1 MITRYRVNKKNNK
14 FTSGWNV
21 FSVSTIV
28 KTLKKNK
35 VINKKIIK
43 VKYPKNIKVKKNMK
57 DPLKSYTKL
66 INKSITFQ
74 NSLPINQQVFCI
86 YGKKG

>member
-1 MITRYRVNKKNNK
+1 MNI
-14 FTSGWNV
+14 
-21 FSVSTIV
+21 
-28 KTLKKNK
+28 
-35 VINKKIIK
+35 KIIK

-66 INKSITFQ
+66 INKSIIFQ